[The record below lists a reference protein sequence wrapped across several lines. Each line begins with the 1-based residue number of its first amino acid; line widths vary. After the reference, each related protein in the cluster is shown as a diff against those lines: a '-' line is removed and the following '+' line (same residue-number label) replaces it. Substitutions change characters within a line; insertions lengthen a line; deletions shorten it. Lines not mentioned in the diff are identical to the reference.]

1 MPAPALVTA
10 VAELAK
16 GLLSVI
22 EGSRFRARRAAHAR
36 QAGVIGRAAQ

>member
-22 EGSRFRARRAAHAR
+22 EGSRFRAQRADGALHMLDKPE
-36 QAGVIGRAAQ
+36 